1 MYVQFKRMLAHV
13 GNVDHTILLI
23 QLCNSTTTCTMTTMI
38 MTKEQ
43 STRIPS
49 LVWNWK
55 MIQQYSLLCNKH
67 EGYQFSSD
75 WWDAF

>member
-1 MYVQFKRMLAHV
+1 MYVQFKRMPAQF

-38 MTKEQ
+38 MKKEQ
-43 STRIPS
+43 RIPS
-49 LVWNWK
+49 LVCNWKK

-75 WWDAF
+75 WWDAI

>member
-1 MYVQFKRMLAHV
+1 MYVQFKRMPAQF

-43 STRIPS
+43 RIPS

-55 MIQQYSLLCNKH
+55 MIQQYSLLCNKKH